1 MPKKKLD
8 LVPGTLELLVLKV
21 LTIGPMHGYAI
32 TRRLA
37 QTSEEVVRVEEGSLY
52 PALHRMAKRGWIT
65 AEWGASEAN
74 RRAKF
79 YRLTARGRR
88 QLEEKQAAWE
98 RMAGAIARV
107 LASAFAEQG
116 A

>member
-88 QLEEKQAAWE
+88 QLEEKRAAWE